1 MAVSVPWEQLRW
13 EYEQENATYQV
24 LAERYGVSVSTISR
38 RARAEEWSR
47 RSSTDRCLAAVTR
60 QLMGA
65 VEETLTDRSA
75 PVSVRELKDL
85 TALVREL
92 LTLQELAEGPKEQD
106 EGLRVVLEGEAE
118 SWGE

>member
-1 MAVSVPWEQLRW
+1 MALNVPWEQVRRD
-13 EYEQENATYQV
+13 YEQGATCQL
-24 LAERYGVSVSTISR
+24 LAERYGVSTSTVSR
-38 RARAEEWSR
+38 RAKAEEWSR
-47 RSSTDRCLAAVTR
+47 QNSTERCLAAVTR

-92 LTLQELAEGPKEQD
+92 LTLQELADGEQAQA
-106 EGLRVVLEGEAE
+106 ETLRVVLEGEAE
-118 SWGE
+118 QWGE

>member
-1 MAVSVPWEQLRW
+1 MALNVPWEQVRRD
-13 EYEQENATYQV
+13 YEQEGATDQV
-24 LAERYGVSVSTISR
+24 LSERYGVSTSTISR
-38 RARAEEWSR
+38 RARAEAWDRNNSAG
-47 RSSTDRCLAAVTR
+47 RCLAAVTR

-92 LTLQELAEGPKEQD
+92 LTLQELAEGPQAQD
-106 EGLRVVLEGEAE
+106 ESLRVVLEGEAE
-118 SWGE
+118 SWGA

>member
-1 MAVSVPWEQLRW
+1 MALNVPWEQVRRD
-13 EYEQENATYQV
+13 YEQGASCRT
-24 LAERYGVSVSTISR
+24 LSERYGVSVSTVSR
-38 RARAEEWSR
+38 RARAEEWGKDNSAR
-47 RSSTDRCLAAVTR
+47 RCFAAVTR

-92 LTLQELAEGPKEQD
+92 LTLQELAEGERQED